1 MSKQKKL
8 RNKKYRPIE
17 VKSNT
22 IDWAIA
28 GVHTFPIATQKEI
41 MKGAQESF
49 DLLRQGIADRE
60 DWNVICQALNT
71 GEALCEFNICN
82 NLIDYFHVGHEALH
96 QIALRMLGGKSSTCY
111 ASELSA
117 ISEAIN
123 MHRIQLTLCT
133 QAEFSRAVKRVKNL
147 INGGAQDDV
156 AKTYARL
163 NGITA

>member
-1 MSKQKKL
+1 MKTK
-8 RNKKYRPIE
+8 RTKKYIPKT
-17 VKSNT
+17 VLLDPMS
-22 IDWAIA
+22 WAAA
-28 GVHTFPIATQKEI
+28 GVFTFPIATQKEI
-41 MKGAQESF
+41 MKGAQLSF
-49 DLLRQGIADRE
+49 DLLRQGTAGRE

-71 GEALCEFNICN
+71 GEALCEFNIGN
-82 NLIDYFHVGHEALH
+82 NLIDYFNAGHEALH

-111 ASELSA
+111 SSELSA

-163 NGITA
+163 NGVTA